1 MTVKTVL
8 RSKKLTAIIIACLA
22 LILIG
27 AIVLTNHFFYRF
39 DSSTQL
45 PVFIDG
51 QYSVDGGDWKTT
63 DLDHDIHDNFHK
75 IIFKGN
81 LVDDVQLYQNVT
93 ISTKNVWYSLKN
105 EKGDVLCEYR
115 YYSPDDTYKFYMVDN
130 DFVKEFGKEYLD
142 KDYFFE
148 HFFSTNPMAARMPNT
163 PGYNISE
170 IDFSLLTEKELGSGP
185 YTLEVIYP
193 YEGRYV
199 DFSDCFEVLLSDS
212 NGKYLQFFFDN
223 LPVIIFFV
231 LVCFFGIFFFP
242 IASLIFGKVDYK
254 YLIFGVMC
262 FAWGMFMIAQNVSF
276 DLNMWI
282 TDESFC
288 LMLTSVTNYIFI
300 LSIILYLKSN
310 LGRSV
315 TRAIANCTALGFL
328 ILMVTFIVLHL
339 TNVLDMHATSVY
351 MFNYTTICAIIM
363 AVLLIVEIR
372 INKQAYFALVS
383 WIPLATTLVIDAVN
397 HYLHFASFDFYNLGL
412 ALTMLYQIIRL
423 LLDLRT
429 QYKETIRY
437 QQMQKELYEAK
448 VSVMVSQI
456 QPHFMYNTLSSIAML
471 CKIDPDTAHTATIT
485 FAQYLRSNMDSL
497 KQTRL
502 IPFEQ
507 ELEHLK
513 KYLYIEKLRFGKK
526 LNIEYDIQ
534 TTDFMLPQLSIQPL
548 AENAVKHGIS
558 KKRGGGTLTISTR
571 ETETAYEIEI
581 KDDGVGFDTE
591 TPKKDD
597 GRSHIGME
605 NIHTRLKEMCNADII
620 IKSKIGE
627 GTVATVVLPKEDQH
641 HEDTVR

>member
-1 MTVKTVL
+1 MTVKTIL
-8 RSKKLTAIIIACLA
+8 RSKKLTAMIVGCLA
-22 LILIG
+22 AILIG
-27 AIVLTNHFFYRF
+27 TVILTVHFFCRF
-39 DSSTQL
+39 DLSTQL
-45 PVFIDG
+45 PVFLEG
-51 QYSVDGGDWKTT
+51 QYSVNDGDWKNI
-63 DLDHDIHDNFHK
+63 DLDHPIQDNFKK
-75 IIFKGN
+75 ITFKGKF
-81 LVDDVQLYQNVT
+81 VDDIRLYNQLT
-93 ISTKNVWYSLKN
+93 ISSKNIWYSLKN
-105 EKGDVLCEYR
+105 SKGNTITEYK
-115 YYSPDDTYKFYMVDN
+115 YYSPEDTYKFYMVDN
-130 DFVKEFGKEYLD
+130 HYEEFFGKEYLD
-142 KDYFFE
+142 KEYFYE
-148 HFFSTNPMAARMPNT
+148 HFFESNPLASRMPNT
-163 PGYNISE
+163 PGYNVSE
-170 IDFSLLTEKELGSGP
+170 TDLSLIPQDDRESDT

-193 YEGRYV
+193 YEGRFN
-199 DFSDCFEVLLSDS
+199 DFSDCFSVLLSET
-212 NGKYLQFFFDN
+212 NGKYLQFFFDT

-231 LVCFFGIFFFP
+231 LICFFGVFFFP
-242 IASLIFGKVDYK
+242 IASLIFGKIDYK
-254 YLIFGVMC
+254 YLVFGMMIF
-262 FAWGMFMIAQNVSF
+262 FWGLFMIAHNVSF

-282 TDESFC
+282 TDESVC
-288 LMLTSVTNYIFI
+288 LLLTAVTNYIFI
-300 LSIILYLKSN
+300 LSIIIYLKSN
-310 LGRSV
+310 LGRSI
-315 TRAIANCTALGFL
+315 TRAIANCVAIGFL
-328 ILMVTFIVLHL
+328 ILLVTFIILHL
-339 TNVLDMHATSVY
+339 TNVMDMHASLIY
-351 MFNYTTICAIIM
+351 MFNYTTLCAIIM
-363 AVLLIVEIR
+363 AVLLIVEIH
-372 INKQAYFALVS
+372 INRQAYFTLVS

-397 HYLHFASFDFYNLGL
+397 HYLHFAVFDFYNLGL
-412 ALTMLYQIIRL
+412 GLTMLYQIIRL
-423 LLDLRT
+423 ILDLRA

-497 KQTRL
+497 KQTKL

-591 TPKKDD
+591 APKKDD

-605 NIHTRLKEMCNADII
+605 NIRTRLKEMCNAEII
-620 IKSKIGE
+620 INSKIGE
-627 GTVATVVLPKEDQH
+627 GTVATVVLPKEDQNN
-641 HEDTVR
+641 ENTVR